1 MTSVKN
7 LTQNISFM
15 IPQTNKRV
23 IFGQDKFSSLLQ
35 SSAAVWGKTSKTTVL
50 PGFTKTWKAEAAEA
64 ALPLMN

>member
-23 IFGQDKFSSLLQ
+23 FFGQDEFSSLLQ
-35 SSAAVWGKTSKTTVL
+35 SSAVGGKTSKTTVL
-50 PGFTKTWKAEAAEA
+50 PGFTKTWKAAAAQA
-64 ALPLMN
+64 ALPVMS